1 MELSKEGF
9 PVIFS
14 YSTVEPSLTA
24 TFFVSADSP
33 YIDSCFNL
41 SITATSLQRQ
51 LPLKCVPRRHNY
63 LSTTASFFQ
72 QPMKKSRIDSY
83 GAMKINRSN
92 RILIVFH
99 LYCCSK
105 HKLSTTLITNVDNL
119 ARFVYFWHFDSKHQ
133 VCLCILFALSLWDTV
148 STNLTQ
154 QINRTSLKKN
164 LSYYTPASP
173 QVGHFLLSLRWP
185 LWRGSTVLSLTVMVL

>member
-1 MELSKEGF
+1 M
-9 PVIFS
+9 
-14 YSTVEPSLTA
+14 
-24 TFFVSADSP
+24 DSP

-83 GAMKINRSN
+83 GAMKINRSS

-133 VCLCILFALSLWDTV
+133 VCLCILFGLSLWDTV
-148 STNLTQ
+148 SKNLTQ
-154 QINRTSLKKN
+154 QINRTSLKKKFLILHPCLPTSRP
-164 LSYYTPASP
+164 LSSVPKVAVVERFDCTEFDSHGTMSIKRIN
-173 QVGHFLLSLRWP
+173 V
-185 LWRGSTVLSLTVMVL
+185 STGCNPVS

>member
-51 LPLKCVPRRHNY
+51 RPLKCVPRRHNY
-63 LSTTASFFQ
+63 LSTTARFFQ

-83 GAMKINRSN
+83 
-92 RILIVFH
+92 
-99 LYCCSK
+99 CCSK
-105 HKLSTTLITNVDNL
+105 RKLSTTLITNVDNL

-148 STNLTQ
+148 SKNLTQ